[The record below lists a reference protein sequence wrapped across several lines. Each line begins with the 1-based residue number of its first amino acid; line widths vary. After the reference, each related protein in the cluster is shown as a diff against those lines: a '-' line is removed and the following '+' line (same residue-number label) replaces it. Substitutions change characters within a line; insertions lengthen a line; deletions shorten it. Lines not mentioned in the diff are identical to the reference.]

1 MTFYCFYILFSKKK
15 GGNSLIKFIILLMIS
30 VSFSFGLTNEQI
42 QKIQDVYTVGK
53 NIKTSDGHTF
63 EKTLVGIMGQE
74 SDWGDFFNYAKT
86 KESQLKSPTS
96 SIGDFQIQLA
106 TAQEVIKSNDLL
118 LKKYGNMLYEGKTVY
133 FKYENNKRQME
144 YLKKLINNQKLLAK
158 AKNGDLKAQK
168 QLKQATETFGKLQK
182 DNISLIVN
190 AEKDRRLIN
199 NLLHNHKFSADI
211 AGHYLVNLYEDAKIR
226 RLSNPFARSIGA
238 YNGTW
243 NNSAYTQLINKK
255 ISLLSDLRKKGEIS
269 F

>member
-1 MTFYCFYILFSKKK
+1 M
-15 GGNSLIKFIILLMIS
+15 IKFIILLMIS

-42 QKIQDVYTVGK
+42 QKIQDVYTIGK

-74 SDWGDFFNYAKT
+74 SDWGDFFNYKNMA

-106 TAQEVIKSNDLL
+106 TAQEVIKSNDIL
-118 LKKYGNMLYEGKTVY
+118 LKKYGHMLYEGKTVY
-133 FKYENNKRQME
+133 FKYENNNKQLE
-144 YLKKLINNQKLLAK
+144 YLKKIMYNGKLVSK
-158 AKNGDLKAQK
+158 AKSGDIKAQK
-168 QLKQATETFGKLQK
+168 KLKSAHESFTRLKKE
-182 DNISLIVN
+182 NITLLTN

-211 AGHYLVNLYEDAKIR
+211 AGHYLVNLYEDAKER
-226 RLSNPFARSIGA
+226 KLSNPFTRSIGA

-243 NNSAYTQLINKK
+243 NNTAYTQLINKK
-255 ISLLSDLRKKGEIS
+255 INLFADLRKKGS
-269 F
+269 LTF